1 MTKLFQGVGVEEL
14 IQVVKPFFSDVRR
27 FSPHASRNSSS
38 EVYLVCRNFMP
49 WKLKKESILENYETA
64 LNLKL
69 GGDDIEDAPDI
80 VTSSFRVM
88 KRKKVE

>member
-1 MTKLFQGVGVEEL
+1 
-14 IQVVKPFFSDVRR
+14 
-27 FSPHASRNSSS
+27 
-38 EVYLVCRNFMP
+38 MP